1 MRRCLSLF
9 MVLLLA
15 LRGLLGD
22 AMAMQMV
29 PAMPSTLSVSH
40 TTGHSEHAALAVS
53 LRSNHATADTTAHDS
68 SATHCA
74 TAAPSA
80 DHCGHSDSSTH
91 CSTCAMCHAAW
102 CLHSL
107 VTAPPTLPTGMLPS
121 PRAAAFVSAA
131 LRSLIKPPIV

>member
-29 PAMPSTLSVSH
+29 PAMPSTLSASH

-53 LRSNHATADTTAHDS
+53 LRSNHGMTDATHDS
-68 SATHCA
+68 SAMHCA
-74 TAAPSA
+74 TAPSA
-80 DHCGHSDSSTH
+80 DHCSHSDSSTH
-91 CSTCAMCHAAW
+91 CSTCAMCHAVW
-102 CLHSL
+102 CLHSMAA
-107 VTAPPTLPTGMLPS
+107 APPALPTGMLPN
-121 PRAAAFVSAA
+121 PRAAAFASAA

>member
-9 MVLLLA
+9 LVLLLA

-29 PAMPSTLSVSH
+29 PAAPSTLSASH
-40 TTGHSEHAALAVS
+40 TTGHSEHAASAVS
-53 LRSNHATADTTAHDS
+53 LRSNHGMTDATHDS

-74 TAAPSA
+74 TAPSA
-80 DHCGHSDSSTH
+80 DHCGHNDSSTH
-91 CSTCAMCHAAW
+91 CSTCTMCHAAW

-107 VTAPPTLPTGMLPS
+107 LTAPPALPTGMLPS
-121 PRAAAFVSAA
+121 PRAAAFASAA